1 MKTLDNSSDSRATLT
16 TEEIIALINLKDEDI
31 DTSDIPEA
39 TDLSRFHLVN
49 EEELKKIP
57 KDFLRAIVAERNR
70 SLNLISDL
78 AKRVVQEPHAV

>member
-1 MKTLDNSSDSRATLT
+1 MKISDNSSDSKTTLT

-31 DTSDIPEA
+31 DTSDIPEV
-39 TDLSRFHLVN
+39 TDFSRFHLVN

-57 KDFLRAIVAERNR
+57 KEFLQAIVAERIR
-70 SLNLISDL
+70 SLNLVSDL